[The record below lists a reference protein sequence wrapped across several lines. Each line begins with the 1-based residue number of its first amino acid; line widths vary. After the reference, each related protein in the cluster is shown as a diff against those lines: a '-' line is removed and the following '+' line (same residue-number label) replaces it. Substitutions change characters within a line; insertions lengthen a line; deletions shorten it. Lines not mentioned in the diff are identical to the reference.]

1 MSYDVEYLGFWGP
14 IRLLLVPII
23 ARTPQDMLLEKL
35 ANKKILSGF
44 MHNFI
49 RKK

>member
-1 MSYDVEYLGFWGP
+1 MSYDVEYLGFWGT

-23 ARTPQDMLLEKL
+23 TRTPQGILLEKL
-35 ANKKILSGF
+35 ADKKILSGF

-49 RKK
+49 GKK